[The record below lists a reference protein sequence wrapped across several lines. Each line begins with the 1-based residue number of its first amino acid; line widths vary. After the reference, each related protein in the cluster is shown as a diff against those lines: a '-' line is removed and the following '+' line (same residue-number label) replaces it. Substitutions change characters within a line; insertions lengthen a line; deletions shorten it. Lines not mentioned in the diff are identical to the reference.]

1 MRSHGKISIF
11 SLRLSHTKIKKN
23 ELYRYPNIEKERR
36 FQRQNIW
43 YVIHGSPML
52 EPRSGYSSLQT
63 KNNMWVFIF
72 THITQ
77 KKEAIQEDLSKY
89 MN

>member
-1 MRSHGKISIF
+1 
-11 SLRLSHTKIKKN
+11 
-23 ELYRYPNIEKERR
+23 
-36 FQRQNIW
+36 
-43 YVIHGSPML
+43 ML

-89 MN
+89 MNWINLLKMDWPYSLQPKRIKAATKETEV